1 MTDIKITGMTPTE
14 GASLLKPAGDAKE
27 SSAVFDALM
36 QEALGKLNQVQT
48 DADQAV
54 KELASGGDVM
64 QAIVTMEKADM
75 NFQLMVEVRNKLLNA
90 YEEIMRMQV

>member
-1 MTDIKITGMTPTE
+1 MTDIKINGMTPPD
-14 GASLLKPAGDAKE
+14 GASLLKPTGDAKE